1 MNPVRYTQTGTG
13 AGRAVNLD
21 YRQNP
26 FNVGIGCVVSG
37 TVTYSVEHTFEDF
50 SSIGASTV
58 WMLNAN
64 INGTT
69 ATAATN
75 YAFPVTA
82 VRLNNTAGSGS
93 VAITIIQAT
102 NSP

>member
-13 AGRAVNLD
+13 AGRAVNMD
-21 YRQNP
+21 YNQNP

-37 TVTYSVEHTFEDF
+37 TVTYNVEHTFDN
-50 SSIGASTV
+50 IYAGNPAI
-58 WMLNAN
+58 WMLNSN
-64 INGTT
+64 VNGTT
-69 ATAATN
+69 VTAATN

-82 VRLNNTAGSGS
+82 VRLNVTGGSGS